1 MIHEINEPKGI
12 CKFNIW
18 IKIKIKSSLD
28 VIIMFQLLQ
37 LFSHCLH
44 VQNSF
49 FLSLAL
55 PWYTFY

>member
-28 VIIMFQLLQ
+28 VIIMFQLL
-37 LFSHCLH
+37 
-44 VQNSF
+44 
-49 FLSLAL
+49 
-55 PWYTFY
+55 